1 MHVLKNWW
9 QKFEKYPQC
18 NRWISVILLG
28 VTCFVAFL
36 WHLGSVGLVDETEP
50 LFAEAARQMTMTGD
64 WITPYFNGATRFD
77 KPPLVYW
84 LMAIA
89 YQIVGTNAWGAR
101 LPSALSA
108 IAMAVFGFFT
118 LRKFGFPSPKS
129 VTKEP
134 HSPRTQRQLWLSAW
148 IGSSLIALNLQTMV
162 WARTGVSDMLLTA
175 CMNGAIFCF
184 FWGYCSV
191 TSHQRCSEVVERSRN
206 ELVEE
211 SPVTSKDTQTP
222 NPKPQTLLPN
232 PWYIAF
238 YVLLALA
245 VLTKGPVGIVLPG
258 LTILAFLFYVGKFW
272 EVAKEAK
279 LVFGAVLFSIIT
291 IPWFVAVILANGQA
305 YIDTFFGYH
314 NIERFTSVVN
324 KHSAPWYFYFLVVLI
339 GFLPWSL
346 YLPMA
351 ISRLRFWRRS
361 FWQQQPRSAH
371 FGLFAFCWFA
381 TIFLFFSVAVT
392 KLPSYTLPLLPGAS
406 ILVGLFWSQELTKES
421 DRKSWSFFITG
432 IINIIFFVLLVAAC
446 LYGPY
451 AIGYDPAALDLSEQ
465 ALKSIL
471 PEIGAAIWSGG
482 AIAIAF
488 FLWQQKNWRWPI
500 CINFITLFCF
510 ILFALIPAASF
521 ADRLRQKPLREL
533 AELARRSERPREEFV
548 MIGFQKPSV
557 VFYSQRPVTFF
568 SHTPHFLQRLKET
581 ASDRQDDYPIL
592 ILSRPDK
599 IWESNL
605 RSEDYEYLERRGSY
619 QLIRVNRD
627 TILQRNP

>member
-1 MHVLKNWW
+1 MHALKNWW
-9 QKFEKYPQC
+9 QKFEKYPQR
-18 NRWISVILLG
+18 NWWISVILLG

-50 LFAEAARQMTMTGD
+50 LFAEAARQMNVTGD

-89 YQIVGTNAWGAR
+89 YQLVGDNAWGAR

-108 IAMAVFGFFT
+108 IAMTIFGFFT
-118 LRKFGFPSPKS
+118 LLKFGFPSPKS

-134 HSPRTQRQLWLSAW
+134 NSPRTQRQLWLSAW
-148 IGSSLIALNLQTMV
+148 LGSAMMALNLQTMV
-162 WARTGVSDMLLTA
+162 WARTGVSDMLLSA

-184 FWGYCSV
+184 FWGYCSMN
-191 TSHQRCSEVVERSRN
+191 SEQLSVNN
-206 ELVEE
+206 E
-211 SPVTSKDTQTP
+211 DTQKQIT
-222 NPKPQTLLPN
+222 NNKQQIIN

-279 LVFGAVLFSIIT
+279 LVFGAVLFSFIT
-291 IPWFVAVILANGQA
+291 IPWFIAVILANGQD

-314 NIERFTSVVN
+314 NIERFTQVVN
-324 KHSAPWYFYFLVVLI
+324 QHSAPWYFYFLVVLV
-339 GFLPWSL
+339 GFMPWSL
-346 YLPMA
+346 YLPIAMA
-351 ISRLRFWRRS
+351 KLRFWRRS

-371 FGLFAFCWFA
+371 LGLFALFWFA
-381 TIFLFFSVAVT
+381 TIFIFFSVAVT

-406 ILVGLFWSQELTKES
+406 ILVALFWSQELTREGNIHRPQNYQ
-421 DRKSWSFFITG
+421 RKNWSFLITG
-432 IINIIFFVLLVAAC
+432 IINVIFLLLLVVGC

-451 AIGYDPAALDLSEQ
+451 TIGYDPAALDLAEQ
-465 ALKSIL
+465 ALQSTL
-471 PEIGAAIWSGG
+471 PEIGAVILFLG

-488 FLWQQKNWRWPI
+488 LLYRQKNWRWI
-500 CINFITLFCF
+500 FCVNFITLFCF
-510 ILFALIPAASF
+510 ITFALLPAASF
-521 ADRLRQKPLREL
+521 ADNLRQKPLREL
-533 AELARRSERPREEFV
+533 AQLAGKIEQPREEFV
-548 MIGFQKPSV
+548 MIGFQKPSI

-568 SHTPHFLQRLKET
+568 SHTPHFLQRLKEN
-581 ASDRQDDYPIL
+581 ASDRPQDYL

-599 IWESNL
+599 IRESNL
-605 RSEDYEYLERRGSY
+605 KVGDYEYLAGQGSY
-619 QLIRVNRD
+619 QLVRVNRD
-627 TILQRNP
+627 TILQRNLEQ